1 MARVLAI
8 PELGKVATIT
18 EKVKLYMLSFAN
30 NGMKV
35 IALLGTDVK
44 CGMCAG
50 HVLKEVS

>member
-1 MARVLAI
+1 M
-8 PELGKVATIT
+8 ATIT
-18 EKVKLYMLSFAN
+18 VKVSLYMFSFAN

-50 HVLKEVS
+50 RVLKEVS